1 MSGNWMELKQPTT
14 LPCNGIVKA
23 MFGVKDH
30 MVHRRQFV
38 WRHVALQAYVNNSTY
53 LHCIQA
59 NGGCN
64 QPARV

>member
-1 MSGNWMELKQPTT
+1 
-14 LPCNGIVKA
+14 
-23 MFGVKDH
+23 MFSVKDH
-30 MVHRRQFV
+30 IARSRQFV

-59 NGGCN
+59 NEGCN